1 MPASAALIFSMAL
14 RSLILDRA
22 SALRR
27 PVSPHDLHPAA
38 VESRGIV
45 RRVRVTAPVAVIT
58 FDACA
63 TRTQDNGFDQGLY
76 DLVVKEK
83 LPATVFVSGRW
94 VETHPAAFTMLVAN
108 PLLEFGNHSY
118 DHPHMTQLDEAAI
131 VGEVT
136 RTNALIATY
145 GRRAIAFRP
154 PFGDVDARLVEIV
167 RRTGL
172 PTVTWDVVS
181 GDPGKRATKEGIERQ
196 VIGRARPGSIIIF
209 HINGRAPH
217 TVEALPTILAN
228 LRARGFTFAPLS
240 SFLGRPA
247 L

>member
-1 MPASAALIFSMAL
+1 MPASAALIFTMAL
-14 RSLILDRA
+14 GSLILDRA
-22 SALRR
+22 TALRR
-27 PVSPHDLHPAA
+27 PVPAPDLHPPA

-45 RRVRVTAPVAVIT
+45 RRVHVTAPVAVIT

-63 TRTQDNGFDQGLY
+63 TRTQDNGFDEALY
-76 DLVVKEK
+76 DLVLKEK

-94 VETHPAAFTMLVAN
+94 VETHSAAFRTLVAN
-108 PLLEFGNHSY
+108 PLIEFGNHSY

-136 RTNALIATY
+136 RTNALIAAY

-154 PFGDVDARLVEIV
+154 PFGDVDPRLVEIV

-181 GDPGKRATKEGIERQ
+181 GDPGKRATKDSIERQ

-217 TVEALPTILAN
+217 TVEALPEILAN

-240 SFLGRPA
+240 AFLARPA